1 MIFSRDFVTRKNS
14 LANHLVT
21 KISLFTV
28 THALFFISPLYRHLC
43 LQLRVPY
50 APILNTTRSLSL
62 SLTTLL
68 EKKILGV
75 STRCC
80 IFVHHGV
87 VLVVF
92 HGGSVLTHCSVGHYE
107 CDIGANLTTVLDNRL
122 VKGHCLLIQDICT
135 QSVVPTPMH
144 IPLCDSASKGYF
156 AMFVTHVVGTCNNNS

>member
-14 LANHLVT
+14 FANHLVT

-87 VLVVF
+87 VFVVF

-107 CDIGANLTTVLDNRL
+107 CDIGANLTTLLDISACQRPL
-122 VKGHCLLIQDICT
+122 SFDTGYLH
-135 QSVVPTPMH
+135 SVSGANTH
-144 IPLCDSASKGYF
+144 AYSALWQ
-156 AMFVTHVVGTCNNNS
+156 CI